1 MKTYNFSPNIKVSIS
16 STQMSDK
23 EKKDIK
29 DTVKKWTN
37 AEIKKEINRTLQ
49 VANRRIQNIENKGIV
64 SPAYKSLLNEIP
76 SGRQNKFQKLSI
88 AGLDLNNKSEQTKAI
103 DTYSRALAFLNNSTS
118 STVGAKHFIQ
128 KIADENKIS
137 FEFANKMLDT
147 ITSPE
152 MTNGKIQATFNYNL
166 IKDAVSEYDNEYK
179 SNIESQA
186 EYEARIEQKV
196 KDLVQQANNVADDI
210 IDIFDL

>member
-1 MKTYNFSPNIKVSIS
+1 MKKYAFNENIKVSIS
-16 STQMSDK
+16 STIMSEK

-37 AEIKKEINRTLQ
+37 EEIKKEINRTLQ
-49 VANRRIQNIENKGIV
+49 VANRRLQNIENKGIV
-64 SPAYKSLLNEIP
+64 SPAYKALINEIP
-76 SGRQNKFQKLSI
+76 RGRQNKFQKLSI

-103 DTYSRALAFLNNSTS
+103 DTYTRALTFLNNKTS

-128 KIADENKIS
+128 KIANENNIS
-137 FEFANKMLDT
+137 FKFANRMLDT

-152 MTNGKIQATFNYNL
+152 MTNGKIQAKFNYNL
-166 IKDAVSEYDNEYK
+166 IKDAVSEYENEYK
-179 SNIESQA
+179 SNLESQS
-186 EYEARIEQKV
+186 EYEARIEQRV
-196 KDLVQQANNVADDI
+196 KELMTQANNTADNI